1 MSIRF
6 WMPGAPVQSPP
17 SEVRVG
23 GGFGPEMLAAA
34 GLPPSHAGRIAPDEL
49 ATVAQRVQ
57 ALLVAENGTPP
68 ARQLF
73 ALATDSHERRYLR
86 TRLAQLAELI
96 DAARE
101 GGQPVCWE

>member
-6 WMPGAPVQSPP
+6 WTPGAPVQSPP
-17 SEVRVG
+17 PEVRVG

-34 GLPPSHAGRIAPDEL
+34 GLPARHVGRIAPDEL
-49 ATVAQRVQ
+49 GAVAQRVQ
-57 ALLVAENGTPP
+57 ALLVADNDVPA

-86 TRLAQLAELI
+86 TRLTQLAELI

-101 GGQPVCWE
+101 GGQPLCWD